1 MLNRSMSREIR
12 PDYETQY
19 LFPRSL
25 EEWVGP
31 DHPARFVREFVDALD
46 LSTLGLTDEQEAR
59 RHDPNGRPHYAADL
73 LLKIW
78 LYGYMYRIRS
88 SRALERGCR
97 ETLPLVWL
105 AGTHEPDHNTLWRFW
120 KRYQP
125 VIRQVFL
132 QSVRVA
138 MEADLVGM
146 ALQAVDGT
154 KIKSAGAKRSAWHKA
169 DLEKLLAKV
178 ESDIAGLEK
187 QIAEAGE
194 EAGPDDRLP
203 DTLKNRENLRN
214 RIQESLA
221 VLKKAEAEHHHPL
234 DPDARMMVS
243 HGRTEFAYNAQA
255 MVDQQIGVIVAADVT
270 DEANDE
276 HQLEPMLEQTE
287 KNTGGF
293 AETTVAD
300 SGYHTAEGLA
310 AAEALGADVVVAVK
324 QKMHELGPYHTTRFT
339 YDEATDSVQCPQ
351 GQTLP
356 RAGTRRHKD
365 KPSPLNTYRCR
376 VGATCPVAAQCTRDR
391 HGRIIEIS
399 PHHGA
404 VVRNREHPNA
414 RALLRERQM
423 IVERVF
429 AEIKETLGLRR
440 WTVRGLEP
448 VKGQWSMMCAAFNL
462 RRMFAARAA

>member
-19 LFPRSL
+19 LFPRAL

-31 DHPARFVREFVDALD
+31 DHPARYVREFVDALD

-59 RHDPNGRPHYAADL
+59 RHDPNGRPHYAVDL
-73 LLKIW
+73 LLKVW

-97 ETLPLVWL
+97 DTLPLMWL

-120 KRYQP
+120 KRYQA

-138 MEADLVGM
+138 VEANLVGM
-146 ALQAVDGT
+146 VLQALDGT
-154 KIKSAGAKRSAWHKA
+154 KIKSAGAKRSAWHQA
-169 DLEKLLAKV
+169 DLEKLLAQV
-178 ESDIAGLEK
+178 ENDIAGLEK
-187 QIAEAGE
+187 QIAEAGKE
-194 EAGPDDRLP
+194 GGTDDRLP
-203 DTLKNRENLRN
+203 QSLTTREDLRN
-214 RIQESLA
+214 RIRESLA
-221 VLKKAEAEHHHPL
+221 VLEKADVEHHHPH

-276 HQLEPMLEQTE
+276 HQLEPMLEQTRQ
-287 KNTGGF
+287 NTADF

-310 AAEALGADVVVAVK
+310 AAAVLGADVLVAVK
-324 QKMHELGPYHTTRFT
+324 QKTQKLGPYHTARFT
-339 YDEATDSVQCPQ
+339 YDEATDSVLCPQ
-351 GQTLP
+351 GQTLS
-356 RAGTRRHKD
+356 RAGTRRHQD
-365 KPSPLNTYRCR
+365 KPYAVSTYRCH
-376 VGATCPVAAQCTRDR
+376 VGASCPVAAQCTRDR
-391 HGRIIEIS
+391 RGRLIEIS
-399 PHHGA
+399 PHHAA
-404 VVRNREHPNA
+404 VVRNRQHPNA
-414 RALLRERQM
+414 RALLRQRQI

-429 AEIKETLGLRR
+429 AEIKEVLGFRR
-440 WTVRGLEP
+440 WTVRGLDR
-448 VKGQWSMMCAAFNL
+448 VKGQWSIMCTAFNL
-462 RRMFAARAA
+462 RRMLAAA

>member
-1 MLNRSMSREIR
+1 MSREIR

-31 DHPARFVREFVDALD
+31 DHPARYVREFVDALD
-46 LSTLGLTDEQEAR
+46 LSTLGLTEAQEAR
-59 RHDPNGRPHYAADL
+59 RHDPTGRPHYAADL
-73 LLKIW
+73 LLKVW

-97 ETLPLVWL
+97 DTLPLVWL

-138 MEADLVGM
+138 MEANLVGM
-146 ALQAVDGT
+146 VVQALDGT
-154 KIKSAGAKRSAWHKA
+154 KIKSAAAKRSAWHKA
-169 DLEKLLAKV
+169 DLEKLLAQV
-178 ESDIAGLEK
+178 ESDIAGLEQ
-187 QIAEAGE
+187 QIAAAGE
-194 EAGPDDRLP
+194 EGGPDDRLP
-203 DTLKNRENLRN
+203 ETLKSRESLRS

-221 VLKKAEAEHHHPL
+221 ALAKAGAEHHHPL
-234 DPDARMMVS
+234 DADARMMVS
-243 HGRTEFAYNAQA
+243 HGRTMFAYNAQA

-287 KNTGGF
+287 QNTGRF

-300 SGYHTAEGLA
+300 SGYNTAEGLA
-310 AAEALGADVVVAVK
+310 AAGVLGADVLVAVK
-324 QKMHELGPYHTTRFT
+324 QKTGELGPYHTARFT
-339 YDEATDSVQCPQ
+339 YDEVTDSVQCPQ

-365 KPSPLNTYRCR
+365 KPYPVNTYRCHG
-376 VGATCPVAAQCTRDR
+376 GASCPVAAQCTRDR
-391 HGRIIEIS
+391 HGRLIEIS
-399 PHHGA
+399 PHHAA
-404 VVRNREHPNA
+404 VMRNRQHPNA
-414 RALLRERQM
+414 RALLHQRQ
-423 IVERVF
+423 ILVERVF
-429 AEIKETLGLRR
+429 AEIKETLGFRR
-440 WTVRGLEP
+440 WTVRGLER
-448 VKGQWSMMCAAFNL
+448 VKEQWSMTCAAFNL
-462 RRMFAARAA
+462 RRMFAAQAA